1 MSMHQLILFASGR
14 GSNVQAIIDYF
25 SANGKANVALIV
37 CNNAKAGVLD
47 IALKHNIPVVQ
58 IDRETFKGPE
68 FIKTLQSYQPSLLVL
83 AGFLW
88 KVPDGVVRAFSG
100 KMINI
105 HPALLPLYGGKGMYG
120 NNVHEAVIQAKDKDS
135 GITIHYVNEHY
146 DEGAVLLQ
154 AHCPVHPEDTAQSL
168 AAKIHQL
175 EHYYFPRT
183 VEFLLDQV

>member
-1 MSMHQLILFASGR
+1 
-14 GSNVQAIIDYF
+14 
-25 SANGKANVALIV
+25 
-37 CNNAKAGVLD
+37 
-47 IALKHNIPVVQ
+47 
-58 IDRETFKGPE
+58 
-68 FIKTLQSYQPSLLVL
+68 
-83 AGFLW
+83 
-88 KVPDGVVRAFSG
+88 VPDGVVRAFSG